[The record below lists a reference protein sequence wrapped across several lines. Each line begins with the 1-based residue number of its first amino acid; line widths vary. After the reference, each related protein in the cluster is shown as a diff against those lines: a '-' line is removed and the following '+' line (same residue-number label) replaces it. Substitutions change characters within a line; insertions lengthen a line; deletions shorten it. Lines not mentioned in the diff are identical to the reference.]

1 MPYISKQA
9 IIAYI
14 TYIFENNPIS
24 FNVYSFDLAGSVCN
38 ILHSVI
44 VENAIA
50 VPTYGDIC
58 LPINWAIIT
67 TIPIIVPLNKTAC
80 IVPPANI
87 LSFGS
92 LGAFVI
98 IFFSGF
104 SNPRDIAGR
113 ESVIKFINN
122 SCNVV
127 NGFDQLANTANNIA
141 IIPAKFHANN

>member
-58 LPINWAIIT
+58 LPIN
-67 TIPIIVPLNKTAC
+67 
-80 IVPPANI
+80 
-87 LSFGS
+87 
-92 LGAFVI
+92 
-98 IFFSGF
+98 
-104 SNPRDIAGR
+104 
-113 ESVIKFINN
+113 
-122 SCNVV
+122 
-127 NGFDQLANTANNIA
+127 
-141 IIPAKFHANN
+141 